1 MDCCDANGRCTGGT
15 GCAARPMSTHTSS
28 CSDRL
33 RFAPGALEGYR
44 APLFGSPA
52 QRRELKR
59 WLLPSL
65 CFTASV
71 GLVALVLGLIAGR
84 YL

>member
-1 MDCCDANGRCTGGT
+1 
-15 GCAARPMSTHTSS
+15 MSTHTSS